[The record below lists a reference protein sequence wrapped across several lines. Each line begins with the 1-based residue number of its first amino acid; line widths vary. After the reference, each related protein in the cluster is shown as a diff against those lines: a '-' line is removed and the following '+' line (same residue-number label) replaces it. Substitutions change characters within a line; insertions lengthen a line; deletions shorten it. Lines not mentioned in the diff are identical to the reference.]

1 MPNPVLSHSTGKNPL
16 FSEIPYRRPRRPP
29 SPSRGPSLIRK
40 KGGSAAMDG
49 VGEPK
54 NAPRLPEMLLF
65 PLYNLDH
72 VDSVAKLSILS
83 DGASR
88 DALLCLS
95 VA

>member
-1 MPNPVLSHSTGKNPL
+1 
-16 FSEIPYRRPRRPP
+16 
-29 SPSRGPSLIRK
+29 
-40 KGGSAAMDG
+40 MDG

-54 NAPRLPEMLLF
+54 NAPRLLEMLLF
-65 PLYNLDH
+65 PLYNLDQ
-72 VDSVAKLSILS
+72 VDSVAKLSILP